1 MLLRHDSLALIVR
14 AALLCVVTC
23 LAACASAPLP
33 PPVTAKVPPS
43 EADKPP
49 AEKPKPAPPAALASP
64 KKGEPT
70 TVVVEIGAEGDR
82 AAGTDLVSIARAE
95 RERRAKAPRP
105 SIVITN
111 ESLVRRPGPVLK
123 PTAGAAK
130 PQASVPVEAKAQPQG
145 TVDRESQ
152 EALWRARALDIRTR
166 LKEAQDRTEKLRRLT
181 ASMRD
186 RFYLAPPQLGRDDSL
201 WQEWGRL
208 QESLA
213 EAQKESQETE
223 RELEMFL
230 EEGVAAGA
238 QPGWLA
244 EGEDILLEKEKPSE
258 PSSIQA
264 IEPPVV
270 PPPGDHE

>member
-1 MLLRHDSLALIVR
+1 MLLRHYLLAPIVP
-14 AALLCVVTC
+14 AALLSVVSC

-33 PPVTAKVPPS
+33 PPVKARVPPS

-49 AEKPKPAPPAALASP
+49 AEKPKPALPAAPAP
-64 KKGEPT
+64 KKREPT
-70 TVVVEIGAEGDR
+70 TVVVEIGAEADR
-82 AAGTDLVSIARAE
+82 AGGTDLVRIARAE
-95 RERRAKAPRP
+95 RERRAKAPP
-105 SIVITN
+105 PAIVITN
-111 ESLVRRPGPVLK
+111 ESLVRRPGPTPK
-123 PTAGAAK
+123 PASGAAK
-130 PQASVPVEAKAQPQG
+130 PQASVPGDAKTRPQG
-145 TVDRESQ
+145 RADQESQ
-152 EALWRARALDIRTR
+152 EVLWRARALDIRTR

-230 EEGVAAGA
+230 EEGAAAGA
-238 QPGWLA
+238 HPGWLA

-258 PSSIQA
+258 PSSLQA
-264 IEPPVV
+264 IEPPVI